1 LIRAVLRRIN
11 SEMPAQS
18 QQDLLRL
25 RRAVLT
31 MCAGAESRVA
41 QSFEALL
48 DRKLSVARE
57 VRSGDDEMD
66 KMETDI
72 ESECLRILA
81 LDAPVASD
89 LRFVLSAMRINSSL
103 ERIADM
109 ARAVAKKAIKLE
121 NLPHVDFPPSLK
133 EMADLVLAMVRDAC
147 KALAADDLKL
157 ATEVRRRDSQVD
169 QKNKE
174 FFAWVVSS
182 LSQNSSNAEAIIHM
196 LIVGRT
202 IERIGDV
209 AVTIAED
216 VIFAVGGEIVRH
228 TPV

>member
-1 LIRAVLRRIN
+1 
-11 SEMPAQS
+11 
-18 QQDLLRL
+18 
-25 RRAVLT
+25 

-48 DRKLSVARE
+48 DRKLTVAKE
-57 VRSGDDEMD
+57 VRSGDDEID

-89 LRFVLSAMRINSSL
+89 LRFVLAAMRINSSL

-121 NLPHVDFPPSLK
+121 KLPHVDFPPSIK
-133 EMADLVLAMVRDAC
+133 EMADLVLLMVRDAC
-147 KALAADDLKL
+147 TALASDDQQL
-157 ATEVRRRDSQVD
+157 ATAVRRRDTYVD

-174 FFAWVVSS
+174 FFAWVVST
-182 LSQNSSNAEAIIHM
+182 LSTSATNAEAIIHM

-202 IERIGDV
+202 IERIGDL

-228 TPV
+228 TPA

>member
-1 LIRAVLRRIN
+1 
-11 SEMPAQS
+11 
-18 QQDLLRL
+18 
-25 RRAVLT
+25 

-48 DRKLSVARE
+48 DRKITVARE
-57 VRSGDDEMD
+57 VRSGDDEID
-66 KMETDI
+66 KMEVDI

-89 LRFVLSAMRINSSL
+89 LRFVLATMRINSSL

-121 NLPHVDFPPSLK
+121 TLPHVDFPPSIK
-133 EMADLVLAMVRDAC
+133 EMADLVLLMVRDAC
-147 KALAADDLKL
+147 KALASDDQEL
-157 ATEVRRRDSQVD
+157 ATAVRRRDTHVD

-174 FFAWVVSS
+174 FFAWVVST
-182 LSQNSSNAEAIIHM
+182 LSTNASNAEAIIHM

-202 IERIGDV
+202 IERIGDLS
-209 AVTIAED
+209 VTIAED

-228 TPV
+228 TPA

>member
-1 LIRAVLRRIN
+1 
-11 SEMPAQS
+11 
-18 QQDLLRL
+18 
-25 RRAVLT
+25 

-66 KMETDI
+66 KMEVDI

-89 LRFVLSAMRINSSL
+89 LRFVLASMRINSSL

-121 NLPHVDFPPSLK
+121 KLPHVDYPPCVRD
-133 EMADLVLAMVRDAC
+133 MADLVLLMVREAC
-147 KALAADDLKL
+147 KALAEDSLEL
-157 ATEVRRRDSQVD
+157 ATAVRRRDNQVD

-174 FFAWVVSS
+174 FFGWVV
-182 LSQNSSNAEAIIHM
+182 AELAGGSANVEAVIHM

-202 IERIGDV
+202 IERIGDL

>member
-1 LIRAVLRRIN
+1 
-11 SEMPAQS
+11 
-18 QQDLLRL
+18 
-25 RRAVLT
+25 

-41 QSFEALL
+41 QSFEALF
-48 DRKLSVARE
+48 DRKLTVARE

-66 KMETDI
+66 QMEVDI

-89 LRFVLSAMRINSSL
+89 LRFVLAAMRINSSL

-121 NLPHVDFPPSLK
+121 KLPHVDFPPSIK

-147 KALAADDLKL
+147 KALASDDLEL
-157 ATEVRRRDSQVD
+157 ATAVRRRDSLVD

-174 FFAWVVSS
+174 FFAWVVSAIGA
-182 LSQNSSNAEAIIHM
+182 NAALAESIIHM

-216 VIFAVGGEIVRH
+216 VIFAVGGDIVRH
-228 TPV
+228 TPA